1 MIKLLLI
8 VNPVSGKRKAVKY
21 LADIISVFNQAGS
34 ITEVYITD
42 KPGDATHAV
51 KKYASDMDLVVCC
64 GGDGTLNETI
74 TGILEAGLV
83 LPVGYIPTG
92 TTNDF
97 ANTLNIPSDP
107 IEAAKRITERTPCF
121 IDVGTFNERFFC
133 YTASFGAFTKTSY
146 STPQNIK
153 NILGHT
159 AYLLE
164 GIQELSQ
171 LRKEHITIRLDGE
184 IIEDDFIFGAV
195 CNSTRLGGIL
205 TIDPSLIDMSDGKFE
220 VIFIRAPRNLQE
232 LHDSVMALRT
242 GKYNCATISFRST
255 DMIEVIADPKM
266 VWTLDGEKA
275 DGASSV
281 LIKNICQGLQL
292 IY

>member
-8 VNPVSGKRKAVKY
+8 VNPVSGKRKAVKH

-107 IEAAKRITERTPCF
+107 IEAAKRITERIPRF
-121 IDVGTFNERFFC
+121 IDVGTFNDRFFC

-220 VIFIRAPRNLQE
+220 VLFIRAPRNLQE

-242 GKYNCATISFRST
+242 GKYNCATISFQSA
-255 DMIEVIADPKM
+255 DMIEVIADPEM